1 MYSFSATR
9 DFHLKATH
17 RDAQFLLFEF
27 FLMVSIYLDANL
39 VVTMSSEL
47 KLRLNSTIPMVEEKQ
62 QAELIS
68 DMVVPLSL
76 PLACIIW
83 NLRAE

>member
-1 MYSFSATR
+1 
-9 DFHLKATH
+9 
-17 RDAQFLLFEF
+17 
-27 FLMVSIYLDANL
+27 MVSIYLDANL